1 MLPLLFVIFAF
12 NFILPFYLD
21 GSDWTGW
28 PIANNALKYRNIF
41 VSDLDHPN
49 GLVCCNEGCLVGA
62 FLANLCI
69 WMGQPIV
76 EKTVRYDNALA

>member
-1 MLPLLFVIFAF
+1 MLPLLFVIFVKIYPTVLLRWF
-12 NFILPFYLD
+12 
-21 GSDWTGW
+21 DWTGW
-28 PIANNALKYRNIF
+28 PIANNALKYQNIF